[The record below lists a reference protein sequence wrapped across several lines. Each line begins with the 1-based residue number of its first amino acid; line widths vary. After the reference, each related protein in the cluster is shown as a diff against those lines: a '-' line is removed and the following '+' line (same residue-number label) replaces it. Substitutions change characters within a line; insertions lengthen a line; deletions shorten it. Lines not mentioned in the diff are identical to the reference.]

1 MPNARLFRWPSH
13 ESQLRLRRAASTA
26 PPAGKKSARGAL
38 VALTESLA
46 QIPLRS
52 ILSPLEAARG
62 AFRVVLLR
70 GVIPEERHQAVP
82 ESLQHMPDKADHG
95 LRHFIEV
102 GVDQVR
108 QSSASS
114 FEAMPV
120 EPTRSQNMTVSG
132 GVHERW
138 LRGAQS
144 PRVNSE
150 LPNLTRQSTQRRAGA
165 DLDARSPFDP
175 GTEEMRH
182 ERSSSI

>member
-1 MPNARLFRWPSH
+1 MTPRRRTTRNAR
-13 ESQLRLRRAASTA
+13 ERLLSRPKASPRIPFA
-26 PPAGKKSARGAL
+26 LYL
-38 VALTESLA
+38 VASL
-46 QIPLRS
+46 I
-52 ILSPLEAARG
+52 EVARG

-70 GVIPEERHQAVP
+70 GEIPEERHQAVS

-132 GVHERW
+132 
-138 LRGAQS
+138 AFNC
-144 PRVNSE
+144 P
-150 LPNLTRQSTQRRAGA
+150 
-165 DLDARSPFDP
+165 
-175 GTEEMRH
+175 
-182 ERSSSI
+182 I

>member
-1 MPNARLFRWPSH
+1 MPAASVPVEAGLAPLLR
-13 ESQLRLRRAASTA
+13 RLRRERSRPPERLLPGPKASPRIPFA
-26 PPAGKKSARGAL
+26 LYL
-38 VALTESLA
+38 VASL
-46 QIPLRS
+46 I
-52 ILSPLEAARG
+52 EVARG
-62 AFRVVLLR
+62 AFRVVLLC

-120 EPTRSQNMTVSG
+120 EPTRSEHDRER

-144 PRVNSE
+144 RRVNSE
-150 LPNLTRQSTQRRAGA
+150 LPNLNSAEHTTKSRCRPRS
-165 DLDARSPFDP
+165 ARSPFDP
-175 GTEEMRH
+175 GTEGMRQ
-182 ERSSSI
+182 